1 MSENN
6 NEADALF
13 ATRRKK
19 QQDEEAQKAAKIAEE
34 EKMAELERQ
43 KQEVAE
49 EIKRLETLQA
59 LQKEQEEKQAQLEQK
74 AREEKAASKTPFN
87 IKKYLPFILIGVGVL
102 AAIIVVIILVTSSS
116 NSGKYKEGSLA
127 SIVSNGDWYR
137 GSNSNSDV
145 SYVYPSSFVQGD
157 NMDFGESFDVYYY
170 TDEKFGQH
178 VIMAVSAS
186 MIEDDET
193 NILFNTEGIL
203 QYTLSCLIEEEGVTD
218 YKYEKKGDNI
228 YYVTNTLDTIK
239 EDDYLTTIIAGKKS
253 DIYLEA
259 FFYVYWDESGSTKN
273 IDYDDLVAIF
283 EIMLE
288 HLSVG

>member
-239 EDDYLTTIIAGKKS
+239 EDDYLTTIIAGKQS
-253 DIYLEA
+253 DIYMEA